1 MKHETIRIQLDS
13 EETPK
18 NYLNILPHLKNPLP
32 PPLNPETGEPVS
44 PDMLMALFPVECVKQ
59 EVSSEKTIPIPEEVR
74 EILIR
79 SGRPTPL
86 QRAIGLERALKT
98 PARIYFKREDISP
111 TGSHKL
117 NTAAAQVYY
126 AQKEG
131 IERIATETGAGQWG
145 SAVAL
150 ACAYFGLEAMIY
162 MVRIS
167 YQQKQYRGTL
177 MRTYGA
183 EIVPSP
189 SDRTEY
195 GRKVNAENPEHP
207 GTLGIAISEAI
218 EDTAKNDN
226 TKYTL
231 GSVLNFVM
239 LHQSVIGQET
249 IAQLDSIEET
259 PDYVIGCVGGGS
271 NFAGMAYP
279 FLADDR
285 FKKVEFIAAEPTACP
300 SLTKGEYKYDS
311 GDTAGMTPKLKMYSL
326 GSDFVP
332 PKIHAG
338 GLRYHGVAPTIS
350 ALVLEGRI
358 KPQAFNQIDALNA
371 GVQFAKS
378 EGIIPAP
385 ESAHAIKAAIDI
397 ALEAKKENKSRV
409 IVFNLSGHGH
419 FDMTAYGDLL
429 DGTLNGDV

>member
-1 MKHETIRIQLDS
+1 MKHETIRIQLNS

-131 IERIATETGAGQWG
+131 IERMATETGAGQWG

-189 SDRTEY
+189 SDRTEF
-195 GRKVNAENPEHP
+195 GRKVNAENPDHP
-207 GTLGIAISEAI
+207 GTLGIAISEAL
-218 EDTAKNDN
+218 EDTVKNDN

-259 PDYVIGCVGGGS
+259 PDYIIGCVGGGS

-279 FLADDR
+279 FFADDR
-285 FKKVEFIAAEPTACP
+285 FKDVEFIAAEPTACP

-311 GDTAGMTPKLKMYSL
+311 GDTAGMTPQLKMHSL
-326 GSDFVP
+326 GADFVP

-385 ESAHAIKAAIDI
+385 ESAHAIKAVIDI